1 MYVDGNGVPQ
11 VYKLAQSYFELAA
24 RQGSALAQFNLG
36 EMYQTG
42 IGVLA
47 DNVLAQMW
55 FNLSGANGDSNG
67 AKKREKI
74 AKDMTPEDISKAQTM
89 ARVCMNS
96 NYEKC
101 GY

>member
-1 MYVDGNGVPQ
+1 MVRKCKVIACRLCQY
-11 VYKLAQSYFELAA
+11 AFC
-24 RQGSALAQFNLG
+24 GSALAQLNLG

-55 FNLSGANGDSNG
+55 FNLFGANGDSNG

-74 AKDMTPEDISKAQTM
+74 AKDMTPEDISKAQAM
-89 ARVCMNS
+89 ARV
-96 NYEKC
+96 
-101 GY
+101 